1 MRGTDRGRRKKKNP
15 ARGRIIWVGGGI
27 ALLGLSLASRE
38 AAAQL
43 AGPSLGVPTVGP
55 GGTGAAGARGGG
67 GSIATGIG
75 GGISGF
81 GNAPGAFTVPFGAY
95 GLPPAPAT
103 VPPPLA
109 TTPVEIPSV
118 PPAWLLTPSIQ
129 FGEAFNDNV
138 NLAPKGSRIADFI
151 TTITPGLTLAGQS
164 ARVTLNVTY
173 DPQELI
179 FARSSPNTV
188 LQQRLA
194 GTGRAELWRQTLY
207 VEGAASISQ
216 AYARSTGAVA
226 PTTLTNNN
234 NLQTV
239 YTETASPYV
248 LQHLGSYADSE
259 SRYRFTS
266 TSTSATNGG
275 GGSGIAPEI
284 THELRQTLLGGE
296 FFGRLG
302 WQSLADYTRL
312 ERGQATGDP
321 FSGTTGK
328 DELLRTDLKYPVYQ
342 ALSAIGGIGYERITD
357 PTLVTQPKGV
367 IWDVGLTYQPNQLV
381 AATLTYG
388 ERFDRTDI
396 EFNATYNL
404 DPQLSLSAIYTQTIQ
419 TGQSLLAAS
428 QTPSGAGT
436 TTGTTTTGT
445 TTPGG
450 LTVPGPLGPN
460 PTTGGATGTSP
471 SFGLSS
477 GAFLAKTAEVAAT
490 LTKERNTYNATLYE
504 TKISGNTVVSTNTST
519 SAATVT
525 AQRVFGGFFNWG
537 HLLRPDLTANTGAG
551 YYRTLFL
558 DGTGRRDKVYTLSV
572 GLTYNLSRTAT
583 ATLSLSRSDQR
594 SNITSDTLLDDIIMA
609 TIQKQF

>member
-1 MRGTDRGRRKKKNP
+1 MRGRSRGRSKKKNTV
-15 ARGRIIWVGGGI
+15 RGRIIWVGGGI

-43 AGPSLGVPTVGP
+43 AGPSIGVPTVGP
-55 GGTGAAGARGGG
+55 GGTGAAGAMGGG
-67 GSIATGIG
+67 GGIATGIG
-75 GGISGF
+75 GGLNGF
-81 GNAPGAFTVPFGAY
+81 SNAPGAFTVPFGAY

-103 VPPPLA
+103 APPPLA
-109 TTPVEIPSV
+109 TGPVEIPSV

-129 FGEAFNDNV
+129 LGEAFNDNV
-138 NLAPKGSRIADFI
+138 NLAPKGSRISDFI

-188 LQQRLA
+188 LQQRLN
-194 GTGRAELWRQTLY
+194 GTGRAELWLQTLY

-216 AYARSTGAVA
+216 AYARATGAVA
-226 PTTLTNNN
+226 PTTLTTNN
-234 NLQTV
+234 NLETV

-296 FFGRLG
+296 FFDRLG
-302 WQSLADYTRL
+302 WQGLADYTRL

-321 FSGTTGK
+321 FSGTTAK
-328 DELLRTDLKYPVYQ
+328 DELLRTDFKYPVYQ
-342 ALSAIGGIGYERITD
+342 SFSAVAGIGYERITD
-357 PTLVTQPKGV
+357 PTLTTQPKGV
-367 IWDVGLTYQPNQLV
+367 IWDVGVTYQPNQLV

-388 ERFDRTDI
+388 QRFARNDI

-428 QTPSGAGT
+428 QTPSGAST
-436 TTGTTTTGT
+436 AATTGGTSTGGT
-445 TTPGG
+445 STGG
-450 LTVPGPLGPN
+450 AGIVGG
-460 PTTGGATGTSP
+460 GGATGTSP

-477 GAFLAKTAEVAAT
+477 GAFLAKTGEVAAT
-490 LTKERNTYNATLYE
+490 LTKERNTYSATLYE
-504 TKISGNTVVSTNTST
+504 TKISGNTVVSTNTA

-525 AQRVFGGFFNWG
+525 AERVFGGFLNWG

>member
-1 MRGTDRGRRKKKNP
+1 MRGRSRGRSKKNT
-15 ARGRIIWVGGGI
+15 ARGRIIGVGGGI
-27 ALLGLSLASRE
+27 ALLGVLLASRE

-43 AGPSLGVPTVGP
+43 AGPSIGVPTVGP
-55 GGTGAAGARGGG
+55 GGTGAAGAMGGG
-67 GSIATGIG
+67 GGIATGIG
-75 GGISGF
+75 GGLNGF
-81 GNAPGAFTVPFGAY
+81 SNAPGAFTVPFGAY

-109 TTPVEIPSV
+109 TAPVEIPSV

-129 FGEAFNDNV
+129 LGEAFNDNV
-138 NLAPKGSRIADFI
+138 NLAPKGSRISDFI
-151 TTITPGLTLAGQS
+151 TIITPGLTLAGQS

-216 AYARSTGAVA
+216 AYARATGAVA

-234 NLQTV
+234 NLETV

-296 FFGRLG
+296 FFDRLG
-302 WQSLADYTRL
+302 WQGLADYTRL
-312 ERGQATGDP
+312 ERGQAAGDP
-321 FSGTTGK
+321 FSDTTAK
-328 DELLRTDLKYPVYQ
+328 DELLRTDFKYPVYQ
-342 ALSAIGGIGYERITD
+342 SFSAVAGIGYERITD
-357 PTLVTQPKGV
+357 PTLTTQPKGV
-367 IWDVGLTYQPNQLV
+367 IWDVGVTYQPNQLV

-388 ERFDRTDI
+388 QRFDRNDI

-428 QTPSGAGT
+428 LTPSGASTATSNTGGT
-436 TTGTTTTGT
+436 STGAGIV
-445 TTPGG
+445 GG
-450 LTVPGPLGPN
+450 
-460 PTTGGATGTSP
+460 GGATGTSP

-477 GAFLAKTAEVAAT
+477 GAFLAKTGEVAAT
-490 LTKERNTYNATLYE
+490 LTKERNTYSATLYE

-525 AQRVFGGFFNWG
+525 AERVFGGFLNWG

-572 GLTYNLSRTAT
+572 GLTYNLSRTTT